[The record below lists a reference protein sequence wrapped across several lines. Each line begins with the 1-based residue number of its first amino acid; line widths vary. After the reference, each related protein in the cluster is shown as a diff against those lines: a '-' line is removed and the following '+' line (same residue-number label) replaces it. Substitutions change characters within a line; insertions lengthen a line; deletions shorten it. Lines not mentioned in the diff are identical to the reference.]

1 MQAIWSRLQR
11 LCHLWKVILTL
22 ANKTS
27 APNPTFT
34 SASGNKLVDTGKY
47 WSIET
52 SDGTQI
58 NTGRKKL
65 KAAKGVL
72 SGFENLETA
81 VEGGATLTDDPLVDM
96 GTNFGTTLSNNQNVD
111 LGKTKK
117 GLATGLMDE
126 YRDYFGDIDST
137 SDQVALNEGLSST
150 GDTLQSDGT
159 SNVSDDA
166 AALAA
171 GNAAAAS
178 TFTTPSQSGAV
189 TGDGD
194 SVQEIVDFS
203 VLEGQG
209 YSDEEM
215 IQKKQELIAEAERR
229 KQIRQM
235 ISRNRL
241 RRFGGLRLLMSQDR
255 FSPGMGVSD
264 FGTSTSGVRFNP
276 REG

>member
-1 MQAIWSRLQR
+1 L
-11 LCHLWKVILTL
+11 
-22 ANKTS
+22 NKS
-27 APNPTFT
+27 NAPNPTFT
-34 SASGNKLVDTGKY
+34 SATGNKLVDTGKY

-52 SDGTQI
+52 PTGKQI
-58 NTGRKKL
+58 TTGRTKL

-81 VEGGATLTDDPLVDM
+81 VEGGATLTDDPLTDM
-96 GTNFGTTLSNNQNVD
+96 GTNFGTTLSNDQNVD
-111 LGKTKK
+111 LGKTKQ
-117 GLATGLMDE
+117 GLASGLMDE
-126 YRDYFGDIDST
+126 YRDYFGDIDGT
-137 SDQVALNEGLSST
+137 SDQIALNTGSSST
-150 GDTLQSDGT
+150 NDTLVSDGT
-159 SNVSDDA
+159 SNVSEEA
-166 AALAA
+166 AAIAA
-171 GNAAAAS
+171 GNAATAS

-194 SVQEIVDFS
+194 NVQEIVDFS

-215 IQKKQELIAEAERR
+215 IQKKQEMIVEAERR

-241 RRFGGLRLLMSQDR
+241 RRFGGQRLLMSQDR

-264 FGTSTSGVRFNP
+264 FGASTSGVRFNP

>member
-1 MQAIWSRLQR
+1 M
-11 LCHLWKVILTL
+11 
-22 ANKTS
+22 NKS
-27 APNPTFT
+27 NAPNPTFT
-34 SASGNKLVDTGKY
+34 SATGNKLVDTGPY

-52 SDGTQI
+52 PDGTQI

-65 KAAKGVL
+65 KAAQGVL

-96 GTNFGTTLSNNQNVD
+96 GTNFGTTLSNDQDVD
-111 LGKTKK
+111 LGKTNR
-117 GLATGLMDE
+117 GLASGLMDE
-126 YRDYFGDIDST
+126 YRDYFADIDGT
-137 SDQVALNEGLSST
+137 SDQVALNTGSSST
-150 GDTLQSDGT
+150 NDTLQSDGT
-159 SNVSDDA
+159 SNVSDEA

-171 GNAAAAS
+171 GNAATAS
-178 TFTTPSQSGAV
+178 TFTAPSNASAV

-215 IQKKQELIAEAERR
+215 IQKKQEMIAEAERR

-241 RRFGGLRLLMSQDR
+241 RRFGGQRLLMSQDR
-255 FSPGMGVSD
+255 FSPGLGVSD
-264 FGTSTSGVRFNP
+264 FGASTSGVRFNP